1 MNLLLHVLSVVVVF
15 VILMRLV
22 RDPWGCAAGALLFGL
37 HPVQVEPVAWVTG
50 MKDVL
55 CGLLSLLALWQYLI
69 YAESAR
75 STIERPGGAKRKRA
89 AVRPTQ
95 VKWVHYGLGT
105 VALVLAMLAKPA
117 AVAVPLI
124 VAVFEQRVIKRPWRQ
139 WVLTVGAWVAIT
151 VPFIILTQWA
161 QPATELTAIPPLW
174 VRPFIAADALA
185 FYLYKL
191 IAPVSLSVDYGR
203 SPDVVQR
210 GWVYF
215 TWIIPF
221 GIAAWIWFTKKEKGW
236 LIAAAAV
243 FTAGLLPV
251 LGFIPFGFQNIS
263 TVTDRYL
270 YLAMLGPAL
279 LLASFCSRLKTQLSW
294 IAVAL
299 ILALFG
305 LRSAVQLQVWQ
316 NNDSLFQHALSL
328 NPNSWMAELNLGVG
342 LAQRGRA
349 DEAIA
354 HYQTALKIRPGYPH
368 ALNNLGNTFL
378 AKGRLEEA
386 LEYYRQALQSEP
398 DAPDIHFNMASVLM
412 KVNRPEEAVEHL
424 RISLRAEPDSAST
437 HELLG
442 DALLKQNKGEEA
454 AAHYRKALKIEP
466 GSAEAHYKLA
476 DILESR
482 GDLDGALGEYLEAV
496 RCQPDYAAAYLN
508 VGIILANRGQLDA
521 ATNYFY
527 KALQVRPQF
536 AEAHEMLARALAFQG
551 KMDEAA
557 RHYQQAAG
565 NAQ

>member
-1 MNLLLHVLSVVVVF
+1 MGVKRYLLLGIVAITLVVFWRTHNFDFVWDDGTNVAHNPYLKQVTLENTLVFWQRPYAKLYIPLSYSAWAGIAAIGKMTAPGLPGTKNPRPFHLMNLLLHVLSVVVVF

-263 TVTDRYL
+263 SHGSLSLSGDARARSAV
-270 YLAMLGPAL
+270 GVF
-279 LLASFCSRLKTQLSW
+279 LLASEDPIIVDRGCFD
-294 IAVAL
+294 
-299 ILALFG
+299 FG
-305 LRSAVQLQVWQ
+305 FIRFEKRRSA
-316 NNDSLFQHALSL
+316 A
-328 NPNSWMAELNLGVG
+328 GV
-342 LAQRGRA
+342 
-349 DEAIA
+349 
-354 HYQTALKIRPGYPH
+354 
-368 ALNNLGNTFL
+368 
-378 AKGRLEEA
+378 AK
-386 LEYYRQALQSEP
+386 
-398 DAPDIHFNMASVLM
+398 
-412 KVNRPEEAVEHL
+412 
-424 RISLRAEPDSAST
+424 
-437 HELLG
+437 
-442 DALLKQNKGEEA
+442 
-454 AAHYRKALKIEP
+454 
-466 GSAEAHYKLA
+466 
-476 DILESR
+476 
-482 GDLDGALGEYLEAV
+482 
-496 RCQPDYAAAYLN
+496 
-508 VGIILANRGQLDA
+508 
-521 ATNYFY
+521 
-527 KALQVRPQF
+527 
-536 AEAHEMLARALAFQG
+536 
-551 KMDEAA
+551 
-557 RHYQQAAG
+557 
-565 NAQ
+565 